1 MGSNVLCWEGN
12 RPPPLP
18 DFVSRRTVS
27 LDTATRVNCSPVC
40 VWVGGCVC
48 VCDTLQAAKSADE
61 GWVLAVCLPRLVTAA
76 TDLFDGRVLTDPVRT
91 NGLYHDVTDD
101 AAAPSPMSS
110 PGDDSG
116 AVAATGTTV
125 RQAGHMRAM
134 STPVVASV
142 VDKNPRLRLLS
153 VRAPSIRMS
162 SGELMQIHMAGTP
175 PLSAWTWGWL
185 LACRQHFGVCGV

>member
-1 MGSNVLCWEGN
+1 MLGRKSA
-12 RPPPLP
+12 PPPSLILSP
-18 DFVSRRTVS
+18 EGQCHSTPRRELIVP
-27 LDTATRVNCSPVC
+27 LCVC
-40 VWVGGCVC
+40 GWVGVC